1 MQTVDENQCILT
13 CLMPSFLVLSWCCTE
28 GSLELPLKVLLVISR
43 LLQKILRI
51 YQGYISGLS
60 RLLQK
65 ILVIYRTVNSINA
78 QYPECSL
85 LMVMVKVSGI
95 FFWTSITKKEPCF
108 SLLVYL

>member
-65 ILVIYRTVNSINA
+65 ILVIYRTVDSINA

-95 FFWTSITKKEPCF
+95 FSGLP
-108 SLLVYL
+108 SLRKNHVFLY